1 MDEIAE
7 LRDAL
12 DRLHAALDD
21 LVVRGVRAAGAR
33 DLARLTALR
42 DEFRAA
48 GAEHLAGRL
57 TALADAVRADDRA
70 AAPALL
76 RAMTALRLFDRMLTL
91 EVATMALAAAAG
103 GDGDGPD
110 AAGTTGTGESG
121 TFVGRVAGDDDFGAG
136 ETGAERRAAA
146 ERDD

>member
-12 DRLHAALDD
+12 DRLASALDD
-21 LVVRGVRAAGAR
+21 LVVRGVRAAGSA
-33 DLARLTALR
+33 DLGRLTSLR
-42 DEFRAA
+42 DEFRTA

-57 TALADAVRADDRA
+57 TELVEAVRAGDRA

-91 EVATMALAAAAG
+91 EVAAAALSA
-103 GDGDGPD
+103 
-110 AAGTTGTGESG
+110 
-121 TFVGRVAGDDDFGAG
+121 
-136 ETGAERRAAA
+136 TGAAPEG
-146 ERDD
+146 D

>member
-12 DRLHAALDD
+12 DRLHSGLND
-21 LVVRGVRAAGAR
+21 LVVRGVRAAGAQ
-33 DLARLTALR
+33 DLGRLVALR

-57 TALADAVRADDRA
+57 IILEDALRADDRA

-91 EVATMALAAAAG
+91 EVASQALA
-103 GDGDGPD
+103 
-110 AAGTTGTGESG
+110 S
-121 TFVGRVAGDDDFGAG
+121 
-136 ETGAERRAAA
+136 AA
-146 ERDD
+146 EADDAEAEGV